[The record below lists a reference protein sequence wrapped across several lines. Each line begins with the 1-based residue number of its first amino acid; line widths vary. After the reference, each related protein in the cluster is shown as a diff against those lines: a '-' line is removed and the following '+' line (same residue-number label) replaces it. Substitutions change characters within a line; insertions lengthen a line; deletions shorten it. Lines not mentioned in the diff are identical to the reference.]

1 LLRVVGDIKNMQNLN
16 SWTMQKINEKCKLIT
31 LFCGRLAGAPDKI
44 SFLKDG
50 MNIVDVLAIMPYFLS
65 LFLLDS
71 DSL

>member
-1 LLRVVGDIKNMQNLN
+1 
-16 SWTMQKINEKCKLIT
+16 MQKINEKCKLIT

>member
-1 LLRVVGDIKNMQNLN
+1 LVRVVGDIKICKTSTVGQCKKLMKNA
-16 SWTMQKINEKCKLIT
+16 KLIT

>member
-1 LLRVVGDIKNMQNLN
+1 L
-16 SWTMQKINEKCKLIT
+16 C
-31 LFCGRLAGAPDKI
+31 RLAGAPDKI